1 MIEKPLNEEELL
13 SEDLPTLDLKK
24 LGIEPEHYE
33 AIELA
38 AKELSRQGIEII
50 IKK

>member
-1 MIEKPLNEEELL
+1 MEVESMKHVLIIGSGL
-13 SEDLPTLDLKK
+13 SGLTC
-24 LGIEPEHYE
+24 